1 MSPPRTQQRTQP
13 RQMEATVATPAVEVR
28 HPGLRKRMRAEATA
42 VPDRT
47 GRGERSKRGRL
58 VPPVHVPE
66 APRWKR
72 TLAEATA
79 DMMAESAARRAR
91 IMRTPIGIL
100 SFSSRY

>member
-1 MSPPRTQQRTQP
+1 
-13 RQMEATVATPAVEVR
+13 
-28 HPGLRKRMRAEATA
+28 MRAESAA
-42 VPDRT
+42 VRGRT

-58 VPPVHVPE
+58 VPPVHAPAVP
-66 APRWKR
+66 RRKR

-100 SFSSRY
+100 SFSSSY